1 MRKSRNLQAN
11 GFLTVYMKL
20 PKSNQEETVRP
31 TEHYRVLKL
40 SLTNLMFNQEE
51 CKVATF
57 RDVTDKSKLAKI
69 EADNKLL
76 HMLTSSVTHEM
87 VTPLKCMV
95 SFSEIV
101 VKALANSPKKYEAE
115 LIMTTSKLLLS

>member
-1 MRKSRNLQAN
+1 
-11 GFLTVYMKL
+11 
-20 PKSNQEETVRP
+20 
-31 TEHYRVLKL
+31 
-40 SLTNLMFNQEE
+40 MFNQEE

-57 RDVTDKSKLAKI
+57 IDVTEIQKFAKI

-76 HMLTSSVTHEM
+76 QMLTSSVTHEM

-95 SFSEIV
+95 SFSETV
-101 VKALANSPKKYEAE
+101 VKALADSPKRYEAE